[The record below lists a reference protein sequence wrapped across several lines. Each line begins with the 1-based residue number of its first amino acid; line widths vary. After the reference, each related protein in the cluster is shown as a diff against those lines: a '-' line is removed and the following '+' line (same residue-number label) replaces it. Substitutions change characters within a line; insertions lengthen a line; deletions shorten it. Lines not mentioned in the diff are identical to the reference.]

1 MPNKRLQFRM
11 CGEQGGDLFFFSF
24 LPSSEGTYE
33 KLRIDP
39 NRISY
44 TDINIMLA
52 RVVHPSRVLARNC
65 KFNVNRS
72 IGAINSITPA
82 HTENGGNLQT
92 TSLGSTLGS
101 VRQMG
106 NKSSRNMR
114 RKGPKNGIRGTRG
127 SRGTGWLTKYR
138 EGLGGRHLQ
147 GRWNVDVE
155 EMKEWNDTV
164 VAMCDSRTK
173 VFFDLEYEAEEG
185 SEDYGDG
192 TGEGGDDTRKVG
204 RVTVELLDNL
214 LPLSTGN
221 FIARAVE
228 AAGAG
233 GCVERV
239 EKNVGVLFNTRA
251 TAPDSRARLTVG
263 KSSDEEDEKEEEAL
277 SKELDY
283 MSDILAVKNKGE
295 SGLLHIFDR
304 CIRPRTHFLTFLRF
318 FAPLPS
324 LSPLKTV
331 PS

>member
-1 MPNKRLQFRM
+1 M
-11 CGEQGGDLFFFSF
+11 
-24 LPSSEGTYE
+24 
-33 KLRIDP
+33 
-39 NRISY
+39 
-44 TDINIMLA
+44 
-52 RVVHPSRVLARNC
+52 
-65 KFNVNRS
+65 
-72 IGAINSITPA
+72 
-82 HTENGGNLQT
+82 
-92 TSLGSTLGS
+92 
-101 VRQMG
+101 
-106 NKSSRNMR
+106 
-114 RKGPKNGIRGTRG
+114 
-127 SRGTGWLTKYR
+127 
-138 EGLGGRHLQ
+138 
-147 GRWNVDVE
+147 
-155 EMKEWNDTV
+155 
-164 VAMCDSRTK
+164 
-173 VFFDLEYEAEEG
+173 
-185 SEDYGDG
+185 
-192 TGEGGDDTRKVG
+192 
-204 RVTVELLDNL
+204 ELLDNL

-239 EKNVGVLFNTRA
+239 EKNMGVLFNTRA

-304 CIRPRTHFLTFLRF
+304 CTRPRTHCLTFLRF